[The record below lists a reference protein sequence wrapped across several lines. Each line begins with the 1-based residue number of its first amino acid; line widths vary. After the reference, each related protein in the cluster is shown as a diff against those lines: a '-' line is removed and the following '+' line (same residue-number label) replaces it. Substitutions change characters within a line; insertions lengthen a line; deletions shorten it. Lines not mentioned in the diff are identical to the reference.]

1 MKQGH
6 ATIVQTMDAANARTN
21 EPLMTRYLGYA
32 ENLNVLKNIE
42 EQQNWN
48 LAYGFDRGG
57 ITGETSYFIQAWL
70 LDKNGNQTTLPPT
83 WSDTGGKD
91 AITESPFWEVIAKHA
106 PEHAKQIALDLPF

>member
-6 ATIVQTMDAANARTN
+6 ATIVKTMDAANARTN

-48 LAYGFDRGG
+48 LAYGFDRG
-57 ITGETSYFIQAWL
+57 
-70 LDKNGNQTTLPPT
+70 
-83 WSDTGGKD
+83 
-91 AITESPFWEVIAKHA
+91 
-106 PEHAKQIALDLPF
+106 